1 MISQA
6 ESEQEDLTQRKA
18 TDQQTMGQASGSLA
32 DAEAS
37 QKEMQTYL
45 QEVSKWPGCLFVL
58 RKIGSKMKQPLKNL
72 SSFFLQ
78 IDVVKDLGRGNL
90 RFYLVF

>member
-45 QEVSKWPGCLFVL
+45 QEVSEIPGVFVCFDE
-58 RKIGSKMKQPLKNL
+58 NWE
-72 SSFFLQ
+72 
-78 IDVVKDLGRGNL
+78 
-90 RFYLVF
+90 

>member
-45 QEVSKWPGCLFVL
+45 QEVSKWPGVACCFLF
-58 RKIGSKMKQPLKNL
+58 SENL
-72 SSFFLQ
+72 E
-78 IDVVKDLGRGNL
+78 
-90 RFYLVF
+90 